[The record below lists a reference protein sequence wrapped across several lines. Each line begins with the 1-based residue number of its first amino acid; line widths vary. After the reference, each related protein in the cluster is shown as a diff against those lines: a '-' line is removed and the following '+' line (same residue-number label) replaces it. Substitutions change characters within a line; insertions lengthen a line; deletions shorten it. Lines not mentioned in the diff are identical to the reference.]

1 VFIHWGVAVV
11 FVDAVPLAL
20 TPVLFVVTV
29 VFVAGGGMGLGV
41 SSPSI
46 PVQGIHYL
54 GVGFQV

>member
-1 VFIHWGVAVV
+1 M

-20 TPVLFVVTV
+20 TPVLPVGVVV
-29 VFVAGGGMGLGV
+29 LVAGGGIGLGK